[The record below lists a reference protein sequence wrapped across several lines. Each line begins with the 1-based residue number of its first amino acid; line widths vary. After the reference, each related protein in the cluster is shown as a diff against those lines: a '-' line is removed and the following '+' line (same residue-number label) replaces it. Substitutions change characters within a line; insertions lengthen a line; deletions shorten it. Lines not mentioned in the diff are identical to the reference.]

1 MAGDKTRRICVVT
14 GTRAEYGLLYWLM
27 RALAESSDVTLQV
40 IATAAHLSAEFGH
53 TVDVIRKDG
62 FVVDAEV
69 HMLLSSDAPVAT
81 AKSMGLGMSGFAD
94 AFARLRPDVVVLLGD
109 RFETL

>member
-1 MAGDKTRRICVVT
+1 MAGESKTRRICVVT

-27 RALAESSDVTLQV
+27 RALAECPDVTLQV
-40 IATAAHLSAEFGH
+40 VATAAHLSEEFGH

-69 HMLLSSDAPVAT
+69 PILLPSDAPSAI
-81 AKSMGLGMSGFAD
+81 AKSMGRGMTGFAD
-94 AFARLRPDVVVLLGD
+94 AFAQLKPDI
-109 RFETL
+109 